1 MGILDRWNWKN
12 IVTKPLETI
21 KGSLETPGGLL
32 GQDSVTNPTKLQE
45 QYTPNSNLPS
55 INQPT
60 GNPTTPEGAGT
71 YNYDYS
77 GTSGGNS
84 NTQNQVNVLEDITNR
99 RNELAQKER
108 QSTLDSIARRIGN
121 LGSTFEQNKQLA
133 ENERTKSGEIAQRT
147 ATNSLTAIDEALAQA
162 LPTLEKNK
170 SDVIDTSEQ
179 NINKVAE
186 QLRQQFAGRNALDST
201 FFAKALGESTASLA
215 KQKTD
220 QLFNINQSISDA
232 KLQATQQKRS
242 ISIELQNQIENLD
255 LKKQQYLSQLE
266 QEYNNGML
274 SLKDLQDAANL
285 QYENFATENEIN
297 KIGQLAQ
304 LSYNL
309 DSYIS
314 DLSDRQTTTTNAINS
329 LSSTGSNYTPDT
341 SSSNALLNQFATAL
355 SNTQAT
361 GSSTSPYLM
370 SSSKKSDDELSALEK
385 ALGYSTASNNNTSN
399 ISSYV
404 NQLLGI

>member
-1 MGILDRWNWKN
+1 MGLFDRWNWKN

-32 GQDSVTNPTKLQE
+32 GPNSVTTPAQIQE
-45 QYTPNSNLPS
+45 QWTPSSSTAMPS
-55 INQPT
+55 INSENT
-60 GNPTTPEGAGT
+60 GNPTTPTVGYNITGGGT
-71 YNYDYS
+71 
-77 GTSGGNS
+77 TSNA
-84 NTQNQVNVLEDITNR
+84 QNQVNVLEDVTNR

-108 QSTLDSIARRIGN
+108 QQTLDQITRRIGN
-121 LGSTFEQNKQLA
+121 LGSTFEQNKGLA
-133 ENERTKSGEIAQRT
+133 ETERTKYGEIAQRT
-147 ATNSLTAIDEALAQA
+147 ASNSITAIDEALAQA

-179 NINKVAE
+179 NINKVSE

-220 QLFNINQSISDA
+220 QLFNINQSISEA
-232 KLQATQQKRS
+232 KLQATQQKRD
-242 ISIELQNQIENLD
+242 INIELQNQLEQLD
-255 LKKQQYLSQLE
+255 LKKQQYLAQLE

-309 DSYIS
+309 DSYIG
-314 DLSDRQTTTTNAINS
+314 DLSSRQATTVNAINS
-329 LSSTGSNYTPDT
+329 LSSTGSDYTADT
-341 SSSNALLNQFATAL
+341 TSSNALLNQYQTAL
-355 SNTQAT
+355 TNTKNANT
-361 GSSTSPYLM
+361 ATSPFQIT
-370 SSSKKSDDELSALEK
+370 SSKSGLSDEELSALEK
-385 ALGYSTASNNNTSN
+385 ALGYSSAKSNV
-399 ISSYV
+399 SSYV
-404 NQLLGI
+404 NKMLGI